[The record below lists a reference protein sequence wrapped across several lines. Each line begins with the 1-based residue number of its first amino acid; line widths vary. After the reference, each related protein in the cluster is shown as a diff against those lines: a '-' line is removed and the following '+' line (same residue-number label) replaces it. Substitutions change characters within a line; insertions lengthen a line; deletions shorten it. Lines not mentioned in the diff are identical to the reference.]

1 MSMNTPVGQI
11 QQTSPIKNFKEL
23 SKVELEQY
31 LLGINNI
38 SQGDGSKVT
47 LQNLLTSMVS
57 EDTANLLEIGND
69 GKLAVKSNTLTND
82 TGWVTPPTLTV
93 NWENKTVTGAGGQFM
108 QDGVVVDL
116 LSEFTIS
123 GFNEGNGNYYLYY
136 NSASKEIE
144 WSKGYPTVNRD
155 YINHICE
162 IVIMETGS
170 FAIQT
175 WGFGGTSKDLIN
187 YLNNTIGMTVL
198 AGGVIDGVET
208 GNVEKR
214 KPAISQTE
222 IGTANFNQ
230 TFVATQTGETYTQAH
245 ASGNTIAFET
255 GKTEIVPVGSSG
267 MAQYLSDN
275 GLTDLEADKYMNVW
289 LFALPTAG
297 TSPENMSYLYV
308 TGSGQYDDLASAK
321 VVDFGKDKTIKALGE
336 NFYRYCP
343 IARFTIQNSG
353 GDFSIM
359 DYSNISSISG
369 GSSSAGGGG
378 TVVTGGGNEG
388 IPPSICKN
396 LVINTSGT
404 TVKLKWQDPDDTIL
418 DKQYLCT
425 WAGTK
430 IVKKLGSYPT
440 KEDDGIL
447 VIDNTVHNQYLK
459 TEFEDTINSGE
470 DWKYRAFPYSTH
482 NVHCYNNRNCFTPA
496 VIYEVC
502 VNPNESNP
510 NNAVTYPSG
519 CLNEN
524 FIPMG
529 LRSNNTF
536 NEGDWS
542 NTWIMQGIYPC
553 MLKYDTTEAYK
564 LNKNDFRYREDGV
577 TLSDVANANF
587 GGNCMIRFPQIWF
600 KWELDGTL
608 WHLYISNVQVDD
620 SYFCFTHINVNGELV
635 DSVYLMAFQP
645 SVINGRAR
653 SLSGKAIAVN
663 TTGTA
668 EIQNAQANGLGWDLW
683 NYGQIQMLQHLQ
695 ILMTKSLD
703 SQTKFGK
710 GRDSNNANNT
720 TGELI
725 SAGMFAGTIATG
737 GMKAFGIENLF
748 ANYWKRCNGAMY
760 TSSGFMYKLGYG
772 TSDGSTVSGYN
783 TTANGYISGGLFTG
797 TSGGYY
803 SKALMTSKGL
813 VPSVAKGSASTFF
826 CDGLW
831 WNNGSFAVVGGAY
844 GGCALAGLFCLTVD
858 GAVSV
863 SRAGIGG
870 SLSCVP
876 L

>member
-47 LQNLLTSMVS
+47 LQNLITSMVS
-57 EDTANLLEIGND
+57 EDIENLLKIGND
-69 GKLAVKSNTLTND
+69 GKLAVKSNALTND

-93 NWENKTVTGAGGQFM
+93 NWKNKTITGAGGQFM
-108 QDGVVVDL
+108 QNGVVVDL
-116 LSEFTIS
+116 LSEFTTS
-123 GFNEGNGNYYLYY
+123 GFDEGNGNYYLYY
-136 NSASKEIE
+136 NSASRELE
-144 WSKGYPTVNRD
+144 WSKGYPAVNKD

-175 WGFGGTSKDLIN
+175 WGFGGISKDLID
-187 YLNNTIGMTVL
+187 YLNNTIGITVL
-198 AGGVIDGVET
+198 VGGIINGVET

-214 KPAISQTE
+214 KPTISQTE

-230 TFVATQTGETYTQAH
+230 TFAATQTGETYTQAH
-245 ASGNTIAFET
+245 VSGNTIVFET
-255 GKTEIVPVGSSG
+255 GKTEIVPVGVTG
-267 MAQYLSDN
+267 MAQYLSDS

-289 LFALPTAG
+289 LLALPTAS
-297 TSPENMSYLYV
+297 TNPNNMNYLYI
-308 TGSGQYDDLASAK
+308 TGSGQYDDLASAMA
-321 VVDFGKDKTIKALGE
+321 VDYGKDKTIQALGS
-336 NFYRYCP
+336 NFDRYCP
-343 IARFTIQNSG
+343 IARFTIQNSE

-378 TVVTGGGNEG
+378 GGNEG

-396 LVINTSGT
+396 PVINTRGT

-418 DKQYLCT
+418 DNQYLCT

-447 VIDNTVHNQYLK
+447 VVDNTIHNQYLE
-459 TEFEDTINSGE
+459 TVYEDTINSGE
-470 DWKYRAFPYSTH
+470 DWKYKAFPYSTH
-482 NVHCYNNRNCFTPA
+482 NVHCYNNRNCFILAT
-496 VIYEVC
+496 IYEVC

-519 CLNEN
+519 SLNEN
-524 FIPMG
+524 FAPMG

-536 NEGDWS
+536 NEGDWG

-553 MLKYDTTEAYK
+553 MLKYDTTEAYR
-564 LNKNDFRYREDGV
+564 LNKNDFRYKEDGV
-577 TLSDVANANF
+577 TPSDVGNANF
-587 GGNCMIRFPQIWF
+587 DGNCMIRFPQIWF
-600 KWELDGTL
+600 KWELDGDL
-608 WHLYISNVQVDD
+608 WHLYISDVQVDD
-620 SYFCFTHINVNGELV
+620 SYFCFTHININGELV

-645 SVINGRAR
+645 SVIDNKAR
-653 SLSGKAIAVN
+653 SLASKPITVK
-663 TTGTA
+663 TISTA

-725 SAGMFAGTIATG
+725 SAGMFAGTTATG

-748 ANYWKRCNGAMY
+748 ANYSKRCNGAMY
-760 TSSGFMYKLGYG
+760 TKDGFKYKLGYG
-772 TSDGSTVSGYN
+772 TSDGSTVNEYN
-783 TTANGYISGGLFTG
+783 TTADGYISGGSFTG

-813 VPSVAKGSASTFF
+813 VPSVVSGSASTFF
-826 CDGLW
+826 CDALW
-831 WNNGSFAVVGGAY
+831 WYKSNNFAMVCGNHTHS
-844 GGCALAGLFCLTVD
+844 ALVGLFCMN
-858 GAVSV
+858 VSEGV
-863 SRAGIGG
+863 SASANCIGG